1 MIAGL
6 LTPDS
11 EIWLLFVKQPPL
23 IPEIGRHDTPQEK
36 LNDKIRAEINQ
47 SHRFESFA
55 AERTQNFVKW

>member
-1 MIAGL
+1 MITGL
-6 LTPDS
+6 LNPDS
-11 EIWLLFVKQPPL
+11 EIRLVFAKRLPL